1 MRSGLLIVLL
11 TALVTVNLR
20 ANGIAL
26 AQTPEKT
33 TNQAHPFAKQLEGVY
48 LKYLEAARK
57 GDVKAT
63 LALMSAEYAKMADQ
77 VSPATLKGMS
87 ADELDPKDAQFVGV
101 DVTAN
106 KQTARAVY
114 QKLGKDRKEWSAVVF
129 RNEGGQWKIA
139 KVFKHGVSG
148 AEKGDGLKELLKR
161 SDAFMGR

>member
-1 MRSGLLIVLL
+1 MRANLFSGLLVALL
-11 TALVTVNLR
+11 ISI
-20 ANGIAL
+20 GIGATF

-33 TNQAHPFAKQLEGVY
+33 SSQAHPFAKQLEGIY
-48 LKYLEAARK
+48 LKYLEVARK

-77 VSPATLKGMS
+77 VSPAMLKGMA

-129 RNEGGQWKIA
+129 RNEAGQWKIA

-148 AEKGDGLKELLKR
+148 AEKQDGLKELLKR
-161 SDAFMGR
+161 SDAFMAR